1 MERILSDLLSGK
13 MNIRKWI
20 VLGFVVAFMT
30 IAFVVALAVGRAV
43 IVVSNYAAEHPEAVL
58 GVAHG
63 YHD

>member
-1 MERILSDLLSGK
+1 

-20 VLGFVVAFMT
+20 VLGFAVAFMT

-58 GVAHG
+58 GVT
-63 YHD
+63 HDHHD